1 MYTYASLGHCAI
13 QQKSAHH
20 CKSTTIKK
28 FFRCGPQASS
38 VNIPLTLLET
48 QNWDTLPCMCLV
60 RTCIPTRVLGGGFQG
75 IPKFEKHVPNGFV
88 WMGGFLCH
96 RLNLLSTHATQ
107 LCEGLTFFIFSI
119 LSLSLL
125 YIYTYIHKN
134 ICIDFCTFNC
144 SAQFHIKNIM
154 KNKCFPPLATVCQQR
169 FTEHL
174 LGAEHCSGC

>member
-1 MYTYASLGHCAI
+1 
-13 QQKSAHH
+13 
-20 CKSTTIKK
+20 
-28 FFRCGPQASS
+28 
-38 VNIPLTLLET
+38 
-48 QNWDTLPCMCLV
+48 MCLV

-174 LGAEHCSGC
+174 LGAEHCSGCWGHSHWDKILLSWHLGARRWRQPNRLRPEIRQNRLWN